1 MAHMLCDVMMWS
13 GQVTLQRAP
22 ACNTS
27 RPWSRAHGRQHIWH
41 PTAHILDFLWQPADE
56 GEAAGQAM
64 NQLKWHPRQT
74 VALLPSSQNLD
85 LCVGALNMQERLHGA
100 GN

>member
-1 MAHMLCDVMMWS
+1 
-13 GQVTLQRAP
+13 
-22 ACNTS
+22 
-27 RPWSRAHGRQHIWH
+27 
-41 PTAHILDFLWQPADE
+41 
-56 GEAAGQAM
+56 M